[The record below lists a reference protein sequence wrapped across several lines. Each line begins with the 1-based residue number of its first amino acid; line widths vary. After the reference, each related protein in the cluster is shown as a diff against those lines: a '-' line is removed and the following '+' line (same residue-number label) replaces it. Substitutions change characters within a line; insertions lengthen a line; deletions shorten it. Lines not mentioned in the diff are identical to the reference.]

1 MDKCAIVFRFSKC
14 LVEIVQF
21 EKFVFNDLGYFA
33 KASREFSKFRMHGS
47 LRTLNFNS

>member
-1 MDKCAIVFRFSKC
+1 MDKCAIVFRFSKR

-21 EKFVFNDLGYFA
+21 EKFVFNDLA